1 MTRFVTFLDKNLSLC
16 LDSNSLPP
24 KQAYQFNMPTAK
36 GYNMNYVNEEL
47 EWEARGKHQ
56 LMPNECNN
64 SLLIPEKDVINTDA
78 SSFSVAWRQNM
89 VPHF

>member
-1 MTRFVTFLDKNLSLC
+1 MTRFVRFLDKNLSLC

-24 KQAYQFNMPTAK
+24 DQAYQFNMPTAK
-36 GYNMNYVNEEL
+36 VYNMNYISKEL

-64 SLLIPEKDVINTDA
+64 SA
-78 SSFSVAWRQNM
+78 SRIQRKTS
-89 VPHF
+89 